1 MARGGILN
9 WTIMDDSD
17 EDDSYSYS
25 VSEDMY
31 EDFRTTKAKKKE
43 TQTQLHHQEEYEVN
57 NRLRDLRMC
66 DGPSMNRGY
75 VLIIINYRF
84 PNKEHNLPKGNDIQ
98 EIKHIFRKY
107 GYEVRSFTNL
117 TPDRILEIVKW
128 YASKTDSKSFVCFL
142 SSHGDSTSLL
152 GADGNDVKIKD
163 IFAAA
168 NTKQLKKRPKT
179 FFLMPIV
186 QVNVEESEIIIF
198 RISQQN
204 AFLLDFH
211 VWPPKLVRRETIAV
225 GLISNH

>member
-66 DGPSMNRGY
+66 DGPSMNR
-75 VLIIINYRF
+75 
-84 PNKEHNLPKGNDIQ
+84 E